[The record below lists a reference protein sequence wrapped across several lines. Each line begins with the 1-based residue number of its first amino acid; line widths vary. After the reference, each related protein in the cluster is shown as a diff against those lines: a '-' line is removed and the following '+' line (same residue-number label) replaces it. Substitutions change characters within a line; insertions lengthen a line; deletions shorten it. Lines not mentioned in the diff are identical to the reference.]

1 MDAHY
6 FTMHFL
12 LLILSSKT
20 VTMLNHNSYNLDFF
34 ILTESYRTCQ
44 DFAFIIC
51 SLFSS
56 KLIKWKILWFNSY
69 IKIKGQSIDGD
80 CVLSGK
86 VLHDA
91 SQKGLGEEEA
101 RQPEGWG
108 LAFIVPFLKNK
119 AKENYFTSE
128 RKTSI
133 PVNIDNI

>member
-1 MDAHY
+1 M
-6 FTMHFL
+6 
-12 LLILSSKT
+12 
-20 VTMLNHNSYNLDFF
+20 
-34 ILTESYRTCQ
+34 
-44 DFAFIIC
+44 
-51 SLFSS
+51 
-56 KLIKWKILWFNSY
+56 LWFNSY
-69 IKIKGQSIDGD
+69 IKIKGQSINGD

-91 SQKGLGEEEA
+91 GQEGLGEEEA

-108 LAFIVPFLKNK
+108 LAFIVPFLKSK